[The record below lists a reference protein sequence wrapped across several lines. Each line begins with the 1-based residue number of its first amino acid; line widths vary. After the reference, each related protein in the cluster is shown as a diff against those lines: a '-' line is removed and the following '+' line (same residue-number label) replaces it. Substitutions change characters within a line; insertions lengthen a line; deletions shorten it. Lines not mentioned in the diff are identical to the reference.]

1 MSSISVKL
9 LVMSLNIAELENMI
23 EEVENMNQ
31 FEQNHIYKILTN
43 NGVKLSENSNGFFV
57 SLNQLTQETIDDILN
72 YLKQSN
78 EMKNSS
84 QNAIQFTERRI
95 ERTDLVEDCKIMQT
109 NDGSKSIEL
118 DVENW
123 KRTIVDNLKKT
134 TKKKK

>member
-1 MSSISVKL
+1 MCIRDR
-9 LVMSLNIAELENMI
+9 
-23 EEVENMNQ
+23 
-31 FEQNHIYKILTN
+31 ILTN